1 MKQEGKI
8 NISTLNFASIGCNL
22 LSQFGINNSI
32 ATLGTSGSEN
42 HLEKI
47 FRHTNKLIISFD
59 GDAAGKKVA
68 QRLLDISLSTMKDGR
83 EIFFLFLPNNED
95 PDTFVRTNGKD
106 VLLNN
111 K

>member
-1 MKQEGKI
+1 MDV
-8 NISTLNFASIGCNL
+8 IS

-59 GDAAGKKVA
+59 GDAAGKSCTKTA
-68 QRLLDISLSTMKDGR
+68 
-83 EIFFLFLPNNED
+83 
-95 PDTFVRTNGKD
+95 
-106 VLLNN
+106 
-111 K
+111 